1 MIIKAQPDWG
11 IVDLFISMK
20 GSIVPIIYPKII
32 ISGLFGIVAVV
43 LNICGYSLGTMS
55 FNFTPFTAF
64 GVGLSIF
71 LGFRNNAC
79 YDRWWEGRKLFGMQ
93 IIAVRNLGRILEVSL
108 PKTDINMIYMRKIMH
123 YASAHSHALR
133 QQLRRSKDFTDRD
146 KFLDETDLSLMKSSP
161 NSAEL
166 VLILAVRTLSKINEE
181 NKLDSIVLM
190 AIHEHINALCVV
202 QAACERIAS
211 TTIPFPYTL
220 LINRTV
226 WIFVLLSAFAL
237 VDTCHNFTPI
247 ITAMLGYVFFGLHEV
262 GVQIEDPFSMSPHA
276 LALNA
281 ICRVI
286 DITTAVTLND
296 APPPP
301 YAADGIVLM

>member
-1 MIIKAQPDWG
+1 
-11 IVDLFISMK
+11 MK
-20 GSIVPIIYPKII
+20 GSIVPIMYPKII
-32 ISGLFGIVAVV
+32 VSGLFGIIAIL
-43 LNICGYSLGTMS
+43 LNMNGVSLGNMR

-71 LGFRNNAC
+71 LSFRNNAC

-108 PKTDINMIYMRKIMH
+108 PKSDANLIHMRKMMH

-133 QQLRRSKDFTDRD
+133 IQLRKSKDFADRD
-146 KFLDETDLSLMKSSP
+146 KFLDEADISQCKSVP
-161 NSAEL
+161 NSAEM
-166 VLILAVRTLSKINEE
+166 VLILAERTLAKIQEE
-181 NKLDSIVLM
+181 NKLDAIVLM
-190 AIHEHINALCVV
+190 AIHEHINALCAV

-226 WIFVLLSAFAL
+226 WLFVILSAFAL
-237 VDTCHNFTPI
+237 VDTCNNFTPI
-247 ITAMLGYVFFGLHEV
+247 ITALLGYVFFGLHEV

-281 ICRVI
+281 ICRTI
-286 DITTAVTLND
+286 DITTAVTLGD
-296 APPPP
+296 SPPPP
-301 YAADGIVLM
+301 FPADGIVLM